1 VTLRFPGSDDPARPL
16 VMGIVNVTPDSFADG
31 GRYSTAARAI
41 AHGRLLASQGADLV
55 DVGGEST
62 RPGAPE
68 VLLQEELE
76 RVLPVVTALVNEGIA
91 VSIDTRKPEVMRACA
106 TTGAVMVND
115 VEALQAPGALGV
127 CAAAGVAVCLMHMKG
142 TPRTMQAAPHY
153 DDVVAEVRAF
163 LVQRAR
169 SAVAAGIQ
177 PHRIV
182 LDPGFGFGKTADHNL
197 TLMGSLAEL
206 AADGFPI
213 AVGFSQKSTLGVIT
227 GRPAG
232 QRMIASVTM
241 AVLAAQSGASL
252 VRVHDVAETVDA
264 LKVWRAVTAARR

>member
-1 VTLRFPGSDDPARPL
+1 VTLRFPGRHDPARPL

-31 GRYSTAARAI
+31 GLYLTAAQAI
-41 AHGRLLASQGADLV
+41 AHGQLLASQGADLV

-68 VLLQEELE
+68 VPLQEELD
-76 RVLPVVTALVNEGIA
+76 RVLPVVSALVRDGIA

-106 TTGAVMVND
+106 TAGVVMVND
-115 VEALQAPGALGV
+115 VEALQAPGALEA
-127 CAAAGVAVCLMHMKG
+127 CAAAGVAVCLMHMQG
-142 TPRTMQAAPHY
+142 TPRTMQVAPHY
-153 DDVVAEVRAF
+153 DDVVGEVRAF
-163 LVQRAR
+163 LVQRAQL
-169 SAVAAGIQ
+169 AIAAGIQ
-177 PHRIV
+177 RDRIV

-197 TLMGSLAEL
+197 VLMRSLEEL

-232 QRMIASVTM
+232 QRTVASVAM
-241 AVLAAQSGASL
+241 ALLAAQSGASI
-252 VRVHDVAETVDA
+252 VRVHDVTETVDA
-264 LKVWRAVTAARR
+264 LTVWRAVAAARS

>member
-1 VTLRFPGSDDPARPL
+1 
-16 VMGIVNVTPDSFADG
+16 MGIVNVTPDSFADG
-31 GRYSTAARAI
+31 GRYLSAAQAT

-68 VLLQEELE
+68 VPLHEELE
-76 RVLPVVTALVNEGIA
+76 RVVPVVVALVNDGIA
-91 VSIDTRKPEVMRACA
+91 VSIDTRKPEVMRVCA
-106 TTGAVMVND
+106 AAGAVMVND
-115 VEALQAPGALGV
+115 VEALQAPGALEA
-127 CAAAGVAVCLMHMKG
+127 CAAAGVAVCLMHMQG

-153 DDVVAEVRAF
+153 EDVVAEVRAF
-163 LVQRAR
+163 LLERAR
-169 SAVAAGIQ
+169 AAVAAGIR
-177 PHRIV
+177 PHDIV

-197 TLMGSLAEL
+197 TLMQSIGAL

-227 GRPAG
+227 GRPVG

-241 AVLAAQSGASL
+241 ALLAAQSGASI

-264 LKVWRAVTAARR
+264 LKVWRAVTAAGR